1 MSSSQSPFA
10 DIAGTTFIKGHGTQ
24 NDFVLLADD
33 DSALEMHPETIAQ
46 LADRR
51 SGLGSDG
58 VIRIVRSAS
67 SGIPGAQEQAEAGA
81 EWFMD
86 YYNHDGSLS
95 EMCGRSAS
103 LRTRARHDRTCCGRF
118 REILVGTRDG
128 IKTVRTVLNPALGKQ
143 TGDATAS
150 GQQTLPGSAADS
162 WYMIDMGEWSLD
174 DSEDVIVSTS
184 GIEVPRPGM
193 RVETGNPHTVVA
205 LAESAELE
213 SAELRDAPVLD
224 PVPPQGSNV
233 EYIVMEPARSDVA
246 GGGALRMRVFE
257 RGVGETRS
265 CGTGACAAAHRRPS
279 LGRTELTPAVAS
291 GRPRRPAAYRH
302 HTQRGRDTRQRHPRL
317 RTGSAGRRRHD
328 QLTCG
333 RHRPTAKTRR
343 LTMRQLG

>member
-33 DSALEMHPETIAQ
+33 DSALEMHSETIAQ

-95 EMCGRSAS
+95 EMCGNGVRVFAHV
-103 LRTRARHDRTCCGRF
+103 LATTGRVAADS

-128 IKTVRTVLNPALGKQ
+128 IKTVRTVLNPALGKL

-150 GQQTLPGSAADS
+150 VEQTLPGSAADS

-246 GGGALRMRVFE
+246 GGEGALRMRVFE

-265 CGTGACAAAHRRPS
+265 CGTGACAAAIAAHHWAGPNSPLQWRVDVPGGQLRIGITPNEDGTRGS
-279 LGRTELTPAVAS
+279 VTLSGPAVLVADGTIS
-291 GRPRRPAAYRH
+291 
-302 HTQRGRDTRQRHPRL
+302 
-317 RTGSAGRRRHD
+317 
-328 QLTCG
+328 
-333 RHRPTAKTRR
+333 
-343 LTMRQLG
+343 

>member
-95 EMCGRSAS
+95 EMCGNGVRVFAHV
-103 LRTRARHDRTCCGRF
+103 LATTGRVAADS

-150 GQQTLPGSAADS
+150 VEQTLPGSAADS

-246 GGGALRMRVFE
+246 GGEGALRMRVFE

-265 CGTGACAAAHRRPS
+265 CGTGACAAAI
-279 LGRTELTPAVAS
+279 
-291 GRPRRPAAYRH
+291 AAH
-302 HTQRGRDTRQRHPRL
+302 HW
-317 RTGSAGRRRHD
+317 AGPNSP
-328 QLTCG
+328 L
-333 RHRPTAKTRR
+333 
-343 LTMRQLG
+343 

>member
-95 EMCGRSAS
+95 EMCGNGVRVFAHV
-103 LRTRARHDRTCCGRF
+103 LATTGRVAADS

-150 GQQTLPGSAADS
+150 VEQTLPGSAADS

-233 EYIVMEPARSDVA
+233 EYIVMEPARSDMA
-246 GGGALRMRVFE
+246 GGEGALRMRVFE

-265 CGTGACAAAHRRPS
+265 CGTGACAAAIAAHHWAGPNSPLQWRVDVPGGQLRI
-279 LGRTELTPAVAS
+279 GITPNED
-291 GRPRRPAAYRH
+291 G
-302 HTQRGRDTRQRHPRL
+302 TRGSVTL
-317 RTGSAGRRRHD
+317 S
-328 QLTCG
+328 
-333 RHRPTAKTRR
+333 
-343 LTMRQLG
+343 

>member
-95 EMCGRSAS
+95 EMCGNGVRVFAHV
-103 LRTRARHDRTCCGRF
+103 LATTGRVAADS

-150 GQQTLPGSAADS
+150 AGQTLPGSAADS

-213 SAELRDAPVLD
+213 SAELRDAPALD

-233 EYIVMEPARSDVA
+233 EYIVMEPARSDMA
-246 GGGALRMRVFE
+246 GGEGALRMRVFE

-265 CGTGACAAAHRRPS
+265 CGTGACAAAIAAHHWAGPNSPLQWRVDVPGGQLRIGITPNEDGTRGS
-279 LGRTELTPAVAS
+279 VTLSGPAVLVADGTIS
-291 GRPRRPAAYRH
+291 
-302 HTQRGRDTRQRHPRL
+302 
-317 RTGSAGRRRHD
+317 
-328 QLTCG
+328 
-333 RHRPTAKTRR
+333 
-343 LTMRQLG
+343 

>member
-95 EMCGRSAS
+95 EMCGNGVRVFAHV
-103 LRTRARHDRTCCGRF
+103 LAATGRVAADS

-150 GQQTLPGSAADS
+150 AGQTLPGSAADS

-246 GGGALRMRVFE
+246 GGEGALRMRVFE

-265 CGTGACAAAHRRPS
+265 CGTGACAAAIAAHHWAGPNSPLQWRVDVPGGQLRIGITPNEDGTRGS
-279 LGRTELTPAVAS
+279 VTLSGPAVLVADGTIS
-291 GRPRRPAAYRH
+291 
-302 HTQRGRDTRQRHPRL
+302 
-317 RTGSAGRRRHD
+317 
-328 QLTCG
+328 
-333 RHRPTAKTRR
+333 
-343 LTMRQLG
+343 

>member
-95 EMCGRSAS
+95 EMCGNGVRVFAHV
-103 LRTRARHDRTCCGRF
+103 LATTGRVAADS

-150 GQQTLPGSAADS
+150 AGQTLPGSAADS

-233 EYIVMEPARSDVA
+233 EYIVMEPARSDMA
-246 GGGALRMRVFE
+246 GGEGALRMRVFE

-265 CGTGACAAAHRRPS
+265 CGTGACAAAIAAHHWAGPNSPLQWRVDVPGGQLRI
-279 LGRTELTPAVAS
+279 GITPNED
-291 GRPRRPAAYRH
+291 G
-302 HTQRGRDTRQRHPRL
+302 TRGSVTL
-317 RTGSAGRRRHD
+317 S
-328 QLTCG
+328 
-333 RHRPTAKTRR
+333 
-343 LTMRQLG
+343 

>member
-95 EMCGRSAS
+95 EMCGNGVRVFAHV
-103 LRTRARHDRTCCGRF
+103 LATTGRVAADS

-150 GQQTLPGSAADS
+150 VEQTLPGSAADS

-246 GGGALRMRVFE
+246 GGEGALRMRVFE

-265 CGTGACAAAHRRPS
+265 CGTGACAAAIAAHHWAGPNSPLQWRVDVPGGQLRIGITPNEDGTRGS
-279 LGRTELTPAVAS
+279 VTLSGPAVLVADGTIS
-291 GRPRRPAAYRH
+291 
-302 HTQRGRDTRQRHPRL
+302 
-317 RTGSAGRRRHD
+317 
-328 QLTCG
+328 
-333 RHRPTAKTRR
+333 
-343 LTMRQLG
+343 

>member
-10 DIAGTTFIKGHGTQ
+10 DIADTVFIKGHGTQ

-33 DSALEMHPETIAQ
+33 DSDLEMHPETIAL

-95 EMCGRSAS
+95 EMCGNGVRVFAHV
-103 LRTRARHDRTCCGRF
+103 LVTTGRVAADA

-128 IKTVRTVLNPALGKQ
+128 IKIVRTVLNPALGKQ
-143 TGDATAS
+143 TGDSAATAPA
-150 GQQTLPGSAADS
+150 GRTLPGSAGDA

-174 DSEDVIVSTS
+174 DSDDVLVSTS

-224 PVPPQGSNV
+224 PVPPQGSNI

-246 GGGALRMRVFE
+246 GGEGALRMRVFE

-265 CGTGACAAAHRRPS
+265 CGTGACAAAIAAHHWAGPASPLQWRVDVPGGQLRI
-279 LGRTELTPAVAS
+279 GITPNEDGTRGSVTLSGPAVLVAS
-291 GRPRRPAAYRH
+291 G
-302 HTQRGRDTRQRHPRL
+302 TI
-317 RTGSAGRRRHD
+317 S
-328 QLTCG
+328 
-333 RHRPTAKTRR
+333 
-343 LTMRQLG
+343 

>member
-95 EMCGRSAS
+95 EMCGNGVRVFAHV
-103 LRTRARHDRTCCGRF
+103 LATTGRVAADS

-150 GQQTLPGSAADS
+150 AGQTLPGSAADS

-233 EYIVMEPARSDVA
+233 EYIVMEPARSDMA
-246 GGGALRMRVFE
+246 GGEGALRMRVFE

-265 CGTGACAAAHRRPS
+265 CGTGACAAAIAAHHWAGPNSPLQWRVDVPGGQLRIGITPNEDGTRGS
-279 LGRTELTPAVAS
+279 VTLSGPAVLVADGTIS
-291 GRPRRPAAYRH
+291 
-302 HTQRGRDTRQRHPRL
+302 
-317 RTGSAGRRRHD
+317 
-328 QLTCG
+328 
-333 RHRPTAKTRR
+333 
-343 LTMRQLG
+343 

>member
-67 SGIPGAQEQAEAGA
+67 SGIPGAQEQAAAGA

-95 EMCGRSAS
+95 EMCGNGVRVFAHV
-103 LRTRARHDRTCCGRF
+103 LATTGRVAADS

-150 GQQTLPGSAADS
+150 VEQTLPGSAADS
-162 WYMIDMGEWSLD
+162 WYLIDMGEWSLD

-246 GGGALRMRVFE
+246 GGEGALRMRVFE

-265 CGTGACAAAHRRPS
+265 CGTGACAAAIAAHHWAGPNSPLQWRVDVPGGQLRIGITPNEDGTRGS
-279 LGRTELTPAVAS
+279 VTLSGPAVLVADGTIS
-291 GRPRRPAAYRH
+291 
-302 HTQRGRDTRQRHPRL
+302 
-317 RTGSAGRRRHD
+317 
-328 QLTCG
+328 
-333 RHRPTAKTRR
+333 
-343 LTMRQLG
+343 

>member
-95 EMCGRSAS
+95 EMCGNGVRVFAHV
-103 LRTRARHDRTCCGRF
+103 LATTGRVAADS

-150 GQQTLPGSAADS
+150 VEQTLPGSAADS
-162 WYMIDMGEWSLD
+162 WYMIDMGEWSLH

-246 GGGALRMRVFE
+246 GGEGALRMRVFE

-265 CGTGACAAAHRRPS
+265 CGTGACAAAI
-279 LGRTELTPAVAS
+279 A
-291 GRPRRPAAYRH
+291 
-302 HTQRGRDTRQRHPRL
+302 
-317 RTGSAGRRRHD
+317 
-328 QLTCG
+328 
-333 RHRPTAKTRR
+333 
-343 LTMRQLG
+343 

>member
-1 MSSSQSPFA
+1 MTSTSSPFA
-10 DIAGTTFIKGHGTQ
+10 DIAGTDFIKGHGTQ

-95 EMCGRSAS
+95 EMCGNGVRVFAHV
-103 LRTRARHDRTCCGRF
+103 LATTGRVAADS

-150 GQQTLPGSAADS
+150 VEQTLPGSAADS

-246 GGGALRMRVFE
+246 GGEGALRMRVFE

-265 CGTGACAAAHRRPS
+265 CGTGACAAAIAAHHWAGPNSPLQWRVDVPGGQLRIGITPNEDGTRGS
-279 LGRTELTPAVAS
+279 VTLSGPAVLVADGTIS
-291 GRPRRPAAYRH
+291 
-302 HTQRGRDTRQRHPRL
+302 
-317 RTGSAGRRRHD
+317 
-328 QLTCG
+328 
-333 RHRPTAKTRR
+333 
-343 LTMRQLG
+343 

>member
-10 DIAGTTFIKGHGTQ
+10 DIAGTDFIKGHGTQ

-33 DSALEMHPETIAQ
+33 DSSLEMHPETIAL

-67 SGIPGAQEQAEAGA
+67 SGIPGALEQAEAGA

-95 EMCGRSAS
+95 EMCGNGVRVFAHV
-103 LRTRARHDRTCCGRF
+103 LVTTGRVPADA

-143 TGDATAS
+143 TGDETAAAA
-150 GQQTLPGSAADS
+150 GPRLPGSASDA

-174 DSEDVIVSTS
+174 DSDHVLVTTS

-205 LAESAELE
+205 LAELAELD
-213 SAELRDAPVLD
+213 SAELRDAPILD

-246 GGGALRMRVFE
+246 GGEGALRMRVFE

-265 CGTGACAAAHRRPS
+265 CGTGACAAAIAAHHWA
-279 LGRTELTPAVAS
+279 GPASPLQWRVDVPGGQLRIGITVNEDGTRGNVTLSGPAVLVAS
-291 GRPRRPAAYRH
+291 G
-302 HTQRGRDTRQRHPRL
+302 TI
-317 RTGSAGRRRHD
+317 S
-328 QLTCG
+328 
-333 RHRPTAKTRR
+333 
-343 LTMRQLG
+343 

>member
-95 EMCGRSAS
+95 EMCGNGVRVFAHV
-103 LRTRARHDRTCCGRF
+103 LATTGRVAADS

-150 GQQTLPGSAADS
+150 AGQTLPGSAADS

-233 EYIVMEPARSDVA
+233 EYIVMEPARSDMA
-246 GGGALRMRVFE
+246 GGEGALRMRVFE

-265 CGTGACAAAHRRPS
+265 CGTGACAAAI
-279 LGRTELTPAVAS
+279 
-291 GRPRRPAAYRH
+291 AAH
-302 HTQRGRDTRQRHPRL
+302 HWAGPNSPLQWRVDVPGGQL
-317 RTGSAGRRRHD
+317 RI
-328 QLTCG
+328 
-333 RHRPTAKTRR
+333 
-343 LTMRQLG
+343 

>member
-95 EMCGRSAS
+95 EMCGNGVRVFAHV
-103 LRTRARHDRTCCGRF
+103 LATTGRVAADS

-150 GQQTLPGSAADS
+150 AGQTLPGSAADS

-205 LAESAELE
+205 LAESA
-213 SAELRDAPVLD
+213 
-224 PVPPQGSNV
+224 
-233 EYIVMEPARSDVA
+233 
-246 GGGALRMRVFE
+246 
-257 RGVGETRS
+257 
-265 CGTGACAAAHRRPS
+265 
-279 LGRTELTPAVAS
+279 
-291 GRPRRPAAYRH
+291 
-302 HTQRGRDTRQRHPRL
+302 
-317 RTGSAGRRRHD
+317 
-328 QLTCG
+328 
-333 RHRPTAKTRR
+333 
-343 LTMRQLG
+343 